1 MDGDVLS
8 LSSFS
13 SLSAAAETEK
23 DVPPKSDSSPPQS
36 HQEHKSDE
44 ELWYV

>member
-13 SLSAAAETEK
+13 SLSAAAETQK
-23 DVPPKSDSSPPQS
+23 DYPPKSNNSPLQS
-36 HQEHKSDE
+36 RQERNSAE